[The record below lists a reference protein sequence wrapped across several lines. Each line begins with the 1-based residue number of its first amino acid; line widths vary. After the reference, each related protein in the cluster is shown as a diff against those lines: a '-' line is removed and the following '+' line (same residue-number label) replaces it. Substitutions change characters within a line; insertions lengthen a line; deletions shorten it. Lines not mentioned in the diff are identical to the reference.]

1 MANFN
6 LTGSNASNTGN
17 VLRTSVTG
25 TSSAAVPL
33 MVTNLGTGLSLRVN
47 DATGDTD
54 TTPFVVDAVGNVG
67 IGTASPGASS
77 ILDVTSTTGGIVFP
91 RMTLTQRNAIASP
104 VDGMVIY
111 NTTNAKFDGYHSG
124 AWRTILSFTTH
135 SISDT
140 VGAIFGIT
148 GNSLTSGRLIELLS
162 SSSSL
167 TGSLLNASY
176 TGTGTGNAIRAST
189 GSSSAGVPLM
199 VTNLGSGISFRVND
213 ATDDADTTPFV
224 VSASGNVGIGTASPS
239 TALDVVGDI
248 QYTGTIT
255 DISDRRLK
263 KDIVPLSAN
272 MASNLYKVKTYSFKM
287 KNDPTEKTEFGV
299 MAQELETLFPD
310 LVKTANDEIKTKSVN
325 YMGLIAPMIQSIQDL
340 KNQNDALKKE
350 ISVLKNKP
358 NMGGNNINY
367 ALLFGIGFVFM
378 MLSSFMGAGVV
389 YFFLRPRLGQK

>member
-1 MANFN
+1 
-6 LTGSNASNTGN
+6 
-17 VLRTSVTG
+17 
-25 TSSAAVPL
+25 
-33 MVTNLGTGLSLRVN
+33 
-47 DATGDTD
+47 
-54 TTPFVVDAVGNVG
+54 
-67 IGTASPGASS
+67 
-77 ILDVTSTTGGIVFP
+77 
-91 RMTLTQRNAIASP
+91 
-104 VDGMVIY
+104 
-111 NTTNAKFDGYHSG
+111 
-124 AWRTILSFTTH
+124 
-135 SISDT
+135 
-140 VGAIFGIT
+140 
-148 GNSLTSGRLIELLS
+148 
-162 SSSSL
+162 
-167 TGSLLNASY
+167 
-176 TGTGTGNAIRAST
+176 
-189 GSSSAGVPLM
+189 M